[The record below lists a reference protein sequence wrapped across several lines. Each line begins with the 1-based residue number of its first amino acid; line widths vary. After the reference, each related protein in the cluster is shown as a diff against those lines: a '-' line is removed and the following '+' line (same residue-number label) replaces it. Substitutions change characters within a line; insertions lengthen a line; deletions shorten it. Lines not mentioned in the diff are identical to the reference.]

1 MNKHS
6 SPPLYGGIE
15 LGGTKV
21 ICCVGH
27 SLSELLDSDRAP
39 TSTPDQTLNWAV
51 GRLRAYEQ
59 QHGRLDAV
67 GVAAFGPI
75 DLRRN
80 SPTYGRLLRTPKP
93 QWSGARVFDPIR
105 RAFDVP
111 LGLASDV
118 EGAAMAEG
126 LIGGAKGAEIFVYL
140 TVGTGIGAGVISRG
154 RPLRGVLHPEV
165 GHIAVPR
172 QPGDDFPGDCPFHGD
187 CLEGMASG
195 PALAGRWG
203 RPAEELTGA
212 LRHKALAMEAGY
224 LAAGL
229 RSIALSF
236 APQRIVVGGGVGLT
250 PGLLPRVRKML
261 TAELGGY
268 PGIPELERP
277 GFLRA
282 ARLGGMAGPAG
293 ALALAQAAHRSTSDG
308 DVSA

>member
-1 MNKHS
+1 MANRS
-6 SPPLYGGIE
+6 SRPLYGGIE

-21 ICCVGH
+21 ICCVGR
-27 SLSELLDSDRAP
+27 SPSEIVDSDRAP
-39 TSTPDQTLNWAV
+39 TSTPDQTLKWAV

-59 QHGRLDAV
+59 QHGRLDAI

-75 DLRRN
+75 DLRRK

-93 QWSGARVFDPIR
+93 QWSGAPVLDPIR

-111 LGLASDV
+111 VGLASDV

-126 LIGGAKGAEIFVYL
+126 LIGAAKGVEIFVYL
-140 TVGTGIGAGVISRG
+140 TVGTGIGAGVISHG
-154 RPLRGVLHPEV
+154 RPLRGVVHPEV
-165 GHIAVPR
+165 GHVAVPR
-172 QPGDDFPGDCPFHGD
+172 QPGDDFPGGCPFHGD

-212 LRHKALAMEAGY
+212 LRHKAMAMEAGY
-224 LAAGL
+224 LATGL

-250 PGLLPRVRKML
+250 PGLLPRVRKVL
-261 TAELGGY
+261 TAELAGY
-268 PGIPELERP
+268 PGVPEFERP

-293 ALALAQAAHRSTSDG
+293 ALALAQAAHRSTGDG